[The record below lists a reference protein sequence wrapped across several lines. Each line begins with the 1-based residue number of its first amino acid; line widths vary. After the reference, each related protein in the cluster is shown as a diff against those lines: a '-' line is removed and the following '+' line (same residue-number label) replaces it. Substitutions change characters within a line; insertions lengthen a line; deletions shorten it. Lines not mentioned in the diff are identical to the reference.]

1 MIIWS
6 ITPDDMHPHIKLST
20 RKSRPRVPRAQIYID
35 RDPNDF
41 YKGWGWLEI
50 NVEDCRK
57 FNIPTDHPKTYK
69 YQHGPRWMIAG
80 GGNLPSRGKAGTKK
94 FVVNINGE
102 LIEVRAQKSLTVQAV
117 YAWFRTWAPPN
128 AILITPGKRAHSLDG
143 DKISHQVYFIYFI
156 LNEDSQAIKIG
167 LAKDLTKRLKAL
179 QTSSPAVLKLMKA
192 LQVNGAKEARDLE
205 QSLHRKFADIRLTG
219 EWFRAEAALLNY
231 IQQIS

>member
-1 MIIWS
+1 MS
-6 ITPDDMHPHIKLST
+6 ITPDDMHPHIKLGS

-50 NVEDCRK
+50 NVEDCQK
-57 FNIPTDHPKTYK
+57 FNIPTGYPETYK
-69 YQHGPRWMIAG
+69 KSWHKPERWTISG

-102 LIEVRAQKSLTVQAV
+102 LIEIRAQKSLTVQAV

-205 QSLHRKFADIRLTG
+205 QSLHRQFADIRLTG

-231 IQQIS
+231 IQQIL